1 MLGFDF
7 EEERIKKEIERHSA
21 KRVLL
26 QMPQGLKPEATKLAQ
41 VVEQAGAV
49 PIISS
54 DPCYGAC
61 DIALTEAE
69 GLGVD
74 LVVHFGH
81 AKMVKEGKIPAIYIE
96 THAKIDLQQALTAA
110 LPLLEGYTKIGLTTS
125 IQHIDAL
132 TDAKQFL
139 VGAGKTVQVSD
150 AGHLPHP
157 GQVIGCNYSNAKI
170 IADRVDAFLF
180 IGGGI
185 FHALGIALGT
195 SKPTIIA
202 DPYDNRAYSITDQAD
217 RLLKQRYASI
227 MEARPAKTV
236 GVLVGLKLG
245 QRHLDQALK
254 AKTAIEK
261 SGRSAYLLAGREITP
276 DALMEFQNI
285 DAFVNTACPR
295 ISLDAP
301 GKFQKPILTFNEL
314 MVALGETEW
323 NDMIKKGLFE
333 N

>member
-1 MLGFDF
+1 
-7 EEERIKKEIERHSA
+7 
-21 KRVLL
+21 
-26 QMPQGLKPEATKLAQ
+26 
-41 VVEQAGAV
+41 
-49 PIISS
+49 
-54 DPCYGAC
+54 
-61 DIALTEAE
+61 
-69 GLGVD
+69 
-74 LVVHFGH
+74 
-81 AKMVKEGKIPAIYIE
+81 
-96 THAKIDLQQALTAA
+96 
-110 LPLLEGYTKIGLTTS
+110 
-125 IQHIDAL
+125 
-132 TDAKQFL
+132 
-139 VGAGKTVQVSD
+139 
-150 AGHLPHP
+150 LPHP

-195 SKPTIIA
+195 NKPTIIA
-202 DPYDNRAYSITDQAD
+202 DPYDNRAYSITDEAQ

-227 MEARPAKTV
+227 MEARPAKTI
-236 GVLVGLKLG
+236 GILVGLKLG

-276 DALMEFQNI
+276 DVLMEFSNI

-314 MVALGETEW
+314 MVALGEIEW

>member
-7 EEERIKKEIERHSA
+7 EEERIRKEIERHGA

-41 VVEQAGAV
+41 IVEQAGAV
-49 PIISS
+49 AIISS

-61 DIALTEAE
+61 DIALFEAD
-69 GLGVD
+69 GLGAD

-81 AKMVKEGKIPAIYIE
+81 AKMVKEGKIPALYIE
-96 THAKIDLQQALTAA
+96 THAKVDLQQALTAA
-110 LPLLEGYTKIGLTTS
+110 LPLLANYEKIGLTTS

-139 VGAGKTVQVSD
+139 IGAGKTVQVSD

-195 SKPTIIA
+195 NKPTIIA
-202 DPYDNRAYSITDQAD
+202 DPYDNRAYSITDQAEK
-217 RLLKQRYASI
+217 LLKQRYASI
-227 MEARPAKTV
+227 MEARPAKTI
-236 GVLVGLKLG
+236 GILVGLKLG
-245 QRHLDQALK
+245 QKHLDQALK
-254 AKTAIEK
+254 AKSAIEK

-276 DALMEFQNI
+276 DALIEFQNI

-323 NDMIKKGLFE
+323 NDMIRKGLFE

>member
-7 EEERIKKEIERHSA
+7 EEERIKKEIERYGA

-96 THAKIDLQQALTAA
+96 THAKIEIQQALTAA
-110 LPLLEGYTKIGLTTS
+110 LPLLENYTKIGLTTS

-195 SKPTIIA
+195 NKPTIIA

-227 MEARPAKTV
+227 MEARPAKTI
-236 GVLVGLKLG
+236 GVLVGVKLG

-261 SGRSAYLLAGREITP
+261 SGRSAYILAGREITP